1 MICCI
6 DAANRGE
13 ASAPMVER
21 FLLSSTDE
29 LLMDD
34 RQEQARVIASPRDML
49 KSICIRYSVVLFAR
63 ACTNLL
69 TNQSTYRTVF
79 DGG

>member
-13 ASAPMVER
+13 ASAPMGER
-21 FLLSSTDE
+21 FLLSIADE

-34 RQEQARVIASPRDML
+34 CQEQARVIASPRDML

>member
-1 MICCI
+1 M
-6 DAANRGE
+6 NRGE
-13 ASAPMVER
+13 ASVPMVER
-21 FLLSSTDE
+21 FLLSSAEE

-34 RQEQARVIASPRDML
+34 CKEQAQVIESPRGML
-49 KSICIRYSVVLFAR
+49 NSICIRYSVVLFAR

>member
-1 MICCI
+1 VICCI
-6 DAANRGE
+6 DAVNRGE
-13 ASAPMVER
+13 ASAPIVER
-21 FLLSSTDE
+21 FLLSSADE

-34 RQEQARVIASPRDML
+34 CKEQAQVVASPRGML

-63 ACTNLL
+63 ACTNLV
-69 TNQSTYRTVF
+69 TNQSTYRTIF